1 MQIKLT
7 VVVVVVGLQA
17 HFLTFFFFA
26 RLLFVSDFVALSRSK
41 ERILFA
47 SFFSPPLSPAGHP
60 LIQVVT
66 FLKLLGTAWRFSGSK
81 NKQLHESRQFG

>member
-17 HFLTFFFFA
+17 HFLTFCFA

-47 SFFSPPLSPAGHP
+47 SFFSPPLPRGPPFDSSSDHSEA
-60 LIQVVT
+60 
-66 FLKLLGTAWRFSGSK
+66 
-81 NKQLHESRQFG
+81 SRNRLEILRGQK

>member
-17 HFLTFFFFA
+17 HFLTFCFA

-41 ERILFA
+41 ERIYTICVIFVT
-47 SFFSPPLSPAGHP
+47 PLSPAGHP
-60 LIQVVT
+60 FIQVVT
-66 FLKLLGTAWRFSGSK
+66 ILQLLGTAWRFSGSK
-81 NKQLHESRQFG
+81 NKHLHESRQFG